1 MKSRALVLLLLV
13 GCFPDADKLRTTG
26 GPGPVI
32 PGAGDSTVVAG
43 WQLRVVRMDQRRVD
57 RVAVAPTPER
67 AQP

>member
-1 MKSRALVLLLLV
+1 MLGIDPL
-13 GCFPDADKLRTTG
+13 
-26 GPGPVI
+26 PGPFDTVAGILMDRLGRI

-57 RVAVAPTPER
+57 RVAVAPAPER